1 MDIFNFTN
9 NIFIFFVYVPVW
21 DTIKS
26 SWYSSNICIT
36 NTNILDVYLLTRI
49 CSEYVVS
56 KSVFVLIIFS
66 LGILFQFCI
75 KLPINQDDFLVS
87 MLCSLINTF
96 IYTQILFKS

>member
-9 NIFIFFVYVPVW
+9 NIYCFSFYVPVC

-49 CSEYVVS
+49 CSQYG
-56 KSVFVLIIFS
+56 VFVLIIIY
-66 LGILFQFCI
+66 LGILFKFCI

>member
-9 NIFIFFVYVPVW
+9 NIYCFSFYVPVC

-49 CSEYVVS
+49 CSQYVVS
-56 KSVFVLIIFS
+56 KSVFVLFGHIIK
-66 LGILFQFCI
+66 ILHKI
-75 KLPINQDDFLVS
+75 
-87 MLCSLINTF
+87 T
-96 IYTQILFKS
+96 Y

>member
-9 NIFIFFVYVPVW
+9 NIYCFSFYVPVC

-49 CSEYVVS
+49 CSQYGVS
-56 KSVFVLIIFS
+56 KSVFVLIIIY
-66 LGILFQFCI
+66 LGILFKFCI

-96 IYTQILFKS
+96 IYTQILFIS